1 MLVISVVSEPVRLVW
16 GDLLDLLR
24 GVLYRIQSLFV

>member
-1 MLVISVVSEPVRLVW
+1 VISVVSDPVRLVW
-16 GDLLDLLR
+16 GDLLELLR